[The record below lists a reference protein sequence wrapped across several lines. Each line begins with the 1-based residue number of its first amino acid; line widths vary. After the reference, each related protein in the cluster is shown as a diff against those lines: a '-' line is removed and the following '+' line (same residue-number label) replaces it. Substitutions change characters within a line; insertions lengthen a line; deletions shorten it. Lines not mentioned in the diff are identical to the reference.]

1 MKYLYSLI
9 FLILLLTNAGQS
21 AAQTYR
27 IAAGVSPKGVKT
39 YIEVY
44 EYDYVSE
51 KPDFP
56 GGDPELTNYINS
68 ARRYPAE
75 AYKKDIQ
82 GRVTCSFIV
91 NVDGS
96 VSHISVLKGV
106 EPSLNDEAVRII
118 STMPDWHPGKQDGT
132 TVPVRVVCSI
142 PFRK

>member
-1 MKYLYSLI
+1 MKHLFSLI
-9 FLILLLTNAGQS
+9 FFILISAVAIQS
-21 AAQTYR
+21 SAQTYR
-27 IAAGVSPKGVKT
+27 ISNGISPKGVKS

-51 KPDFP
+51 KPHFP
-56 GGDPELTNYINS
+56 GGDPELTNYINKE
-68 ARRYPAE
+68 RRYPAE
-75 AYKKDIQ
+75 AYRNDIQ

-106 EPSLNDEAVRII
+106 ERTLNAEAVRII
-118 STMPDWHPGKQDGT
+118 STMPDWRPGKQDGIV
-132 TVPVRVVCSI
+132 VPVRVICSV